1 MSEEILKALMQLFGL
16 IAKQD
21 GGVESNETEYVRS
34 FLKQQLNTEAVEAY
48 FQLFLHHA
56 SDNKA
61 GSKGEEDGKVQ
72 LTSMKD
78 SVKILGICKKINKQL
93 NREQKVVVLVRLY
106 ELVNADGK
114 FTDQRMAI
122 INTVADVFKLDRKEV
137 EAIEA
142 FNIQT
147 EIEKVDFSDILVVND
162 QSLSLQQAMHL
173 QSGKLDGSIFI
184 LRVKSAN
191 LYWLAQHQ
199 SFGRTRE
206 AGGHHGCQW
215 CGQNHFAECALRQ

>member
-21 GGVESNETEYVRS
+21 GGVESNESEYVKS
-34 FLKQQLNTEAVEAY
+34 FLKQQLNTEAVDAY
-48 FQLFLHHA
+48 YELFLHFS
-56 SDNKA
+56 SDSKA
-61 GSKGEEDGKVQ
+61 VTKSEEEGKVQ

-122 INTVADVFKLDRKEV
+122 INTVAEVFNLDRKEV

-142 FNIQT
+142 FNIYT
-147 EIEKVDFSDILVVND
+147 DASKVDFSEILIVND
-162 QSLSLQQAMHL
+162 KAVTL
-173 QSGKLDGSIFI
+173 
-184 LRVKSAN
+184 
-191 LYWLAQHQ
+191 
-199 SFGRTRE
+199 
-206 AGGHHGCQW
+206 
-215 CGQNHFAECALRQ
+215 